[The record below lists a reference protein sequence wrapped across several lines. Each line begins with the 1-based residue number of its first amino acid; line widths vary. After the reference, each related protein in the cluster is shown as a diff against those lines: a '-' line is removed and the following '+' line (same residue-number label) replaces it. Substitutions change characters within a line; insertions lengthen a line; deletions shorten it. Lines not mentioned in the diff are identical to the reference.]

1 MIHLF
6 ALCNIETGIGHELY
20 VNNQKIKFKID
31 PTLLWPLVSALTAFS
46 KEFASEGNLRSIHLA
61 DFQLV
66 IYNPQEENTLPI
78 AYIVLQDIFDNVGY
92 TRSKI
97 EAIDQ
102 ILGVYLSTILDSN
115 FSRLNVIPKKEQSS
129 ISKVIQF
136 SQHFPPEFSKQI
148 AEAISRFEG
157 KDTVGMRFKS
167 LYVADV
173 DEGIIDSFGL
183 KDSNERA
190 VFQSFIPMIP
200 SKKDLWFEAKITE
213 GDDSD
218 EMDREGWIIKRIGDD
233 TDFFL
238 MSRFFYNSEIKPYLE
253 AQLDRISAQLY
264 KGIKKH
270 LPKRPF

>member
-6 ALCNIETGIGHELY
+6 AICNIETGIGHELY
-20 VNNQKIKFKID
+20 INSRRIKFKID

-66 IYNPQEENTLPI
+66 VYNPQEENSIPI

-97 EAIDQ
+97 EAIDK
-102 ILGVYLSTILDSN
+102 ILGVYLSSILDSN
-115 FSRLNVIPKKEQSS
+115 FSRLNVIHEADQAK
-129 ISKVIQF
+129 ISEIIQF

-148 AEAISRFEG
+148 ADAISRFEG
-157 KDTVGMRFKS
+157 KDTIGMRFKS

-173 DEGIIDSFGL
+173 DEGIINHFGL
-183 KDSNERA
+183 KDPNERA
-190 VFQSFIPMIP
+190 VFQSFIPIIP
-200 SKKDLWFEAKITE
+200 SKKDLWFEAKL
-213 GDDSD
+213 SD
-218 EMDREGWIIKRIGDD
+218 VDESEEMDREGWIIKRIGDN

-264 KGIKKH
+264 KGIKEH
-270 LPKRPF
+270 LPERPF

>member
-6 ALCNIETGIGHELY
+6 AICNIETGIGHELY
-20 VNNQKIKFKID
+20 VNNRKIKFKID

-78 AYIVLQDIFDNVGY
+78 AFIVLQDIFDNVGY

-115 FSRLNVIPKKEQSS
+115 FSRLNVIPKTEQSS
-129 ISKVIQF
+129 ISKIIQF

-173 DEGIIDSFGL
+173 DEGIIDHFGL
-183 KDSNERA
+183 KDPNERA

-200 SKKDLWFEAKITE
+200 SKKDLWFEAKLTE

-264 KGIKKH
+264 KGIKEH

>member
-6 ALCNIETGIGHELY
+6 AICNIETGIGHELY
-20 VNNQKIKFKID
+20 INDRRIKFKID

-66 IYNPQEENTLPI
+66 VYNPQEENSIPI

-102 ILGVYLSTILDSN
+102 ILGVYLSSILDSN
-115 FSRLNVIPKKEQSS
+115 FSRLDVIQEVDQSK
-129 ISKVIQF
+129 ISEIIQF

-148 AEAISRFEG
+148 ADAISRFEG
-157 KDTVGMRFKS
+157 KDTIGMRFKS

-173 DEGIIDSFGL
+173 DEGIINHFGL
-183 KDSNERA
+183 KDPNERA
-190 VFQSFIPMIP
+190 IFQSFIPIIP
-200 SKKDLWFEAKITE
+200 SKKDLWFEAKL
-213 GDDSD
+213 SD
-218 EMDREGWIIKRIGDD
+218 IDESEEMDREGWIIKRIGDN

-253 AQLDRISAQLY
+253 AQLDRISDQLY
-264 KGIKKH
+264 KGIKEH

>member
-66 IYNPQEENTLPI
+66 IYNPQEEDTLPI

-92 TRSKI
+92 SRSKI

-129 ISKVIQF
+129 ISKIIKF
-136 SQHFPPEFSKQI
+136 SQHFPKEFSEQI

-173 DEGIIDSFGL
+173 DEGIIDHFGL

-200 SKKDLWFEAKITE
+200 TKKDLWFEAKLTE

-253 AQLDRISAQLY
+253 AQLDRISAKLY
-264 KGIKKH
+264 KGIKEH